1 MARTIVIGDV
11 HGCAAELEKL
21 LSKVAPTRDDTLA
34 FVGDLVAR
42 GPETRKVL
50 RTVRAFGGLVIRG
63 NHEERLLDGR
73 AALRTGAPPPK
84 LGKTHQALL
93 EELDDADWAMLEA
106 LPLSLDL
113 PEDGLRIVH
122 AGVVPGVPFEA
133 QDPYFLTHLR
143 SIADDGTPSVKW
155 GRLWGTLYSG
165 PPHVVFGH
173 NARKDPQLHADAT
186 GLDTGC
192 VYGGAL
198 TALVLTRGAAMPPP
212 AARRD
217 VLVSI
222 PAKKAYSDYG
232 QPLPE
237 G

>member
-1 MARTIVIGDV
+1 VARTIVIGDV
-11 HGCAAELEKL
+11 HGCAAELDRL
-21 LSKVAPTRDDTLA
+21 LDKVAPTEDDTLT

-42 GPETRKVL
+42 GPDTRKVL
-50 RTVRAFGGLVIRG
+50 RTVRSLGARVVRG
-63 NHEERLLDGR
+63 NHEERLLGGR
-73 AALRTGAPPPK
+73 AARRAGAPPPK

-113 PEDGLRIVH
+113 PDDGLRIVH

-133 QDPYFLTHLR
+133 QDPYLLTHLR

-155 GRLWGTLYSG
+155 GTPWGARYEG

-173 NARKDPQLHADAT
+173 NARKDPQLHPDAT

-212 AARRD
+212 SSRRD

-237 G
+237 D